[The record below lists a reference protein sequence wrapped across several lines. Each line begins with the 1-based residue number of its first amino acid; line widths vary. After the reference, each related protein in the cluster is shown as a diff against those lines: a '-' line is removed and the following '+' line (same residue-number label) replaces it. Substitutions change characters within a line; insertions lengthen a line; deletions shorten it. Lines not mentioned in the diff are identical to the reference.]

1 MQFAIT
7 CLDQPNSLALRQ
19 ATRAAHLE
27 HAAAHGVVLGG
38 PLLDSA
44 GSPIGSLLIVQADT
58 REQAEQIAAADPYA
72 QAGLFASV
80 TIHGFRTV
88 LRDGVLL

>member
-27 HAAAHGVVLGG
+27 HAAAHRVVLGG

-44 GSPIGSLLIVQADT
+44 GSPIGSLLIVEADT
-58 REQAEQIAAADPYA
+58 REQAEQIAAADQYA
-72 QAGLFASV
+72 HEEILASLN
-80 TIHGFRTV
+80 IKSFRTV
-88 LRDGVLL
+88 LRGGVLT